1 MLAFMFAFTPPPPPP
16 PSHVL
21 IFRMMQVLSDV
32 EAHKRTVGETSEV
45 KDQEH
50 ARKVEALNKKVRDLE
65 GELRASREVTSED
78 DEGGNVFLWDSLL
91 GNLLLSSSLPR
102 SISCLF
108 LVFLS
113 FSLASFLSIF

>member
-1 MLAFMFAFTPPPPPP
+1 
-16 PSHVL
+16 
-21 IFRMMQVLSDV
+21 MQVLSDV